1 MAKLLFNFL
10 FLLCF
15 FANFS
20 VSFAQNTKNQAVEQE
35 NFLSLEQ
42 YLQQVQNKNLNIISY
57 NQQQVSNENLA
68 KKSELI
74 TAIKLYGFSQRSFA
88 EQNKALQ
95 LFRYSKLYNQNNQI
109 GLNYQSSY
117 GFETDLTYSLNN
129 TNYKD
134 LSLNNNNNPLFKSNS
149 QGTSSIELNVS
160 LWQNFL
166 GSKTKA
172 SIESVQSQYQSAKF
186 NFIGLSLQEK
196 IEAEIAY
203 WYLFYCQKNS
213 TIQQQA
219 LVSAGKI
226 LDYLNKKAQMT
237 LAETND
243 VLQAKAMVQNKKLA
257 VSQAQNQ
264 LEQAKLIFNQK
275 RNIFNQEVSEKISM
289 PNISDLQTNV
299 FQAIR
304 DKQTP
309 FLLAQKNKMQ
319 ANIALANLE
328 KQNQKPV
335 LNLYGSYARNVA
347 EVNARQAFTN
357 SLNSNN
363 RADSGDVGIK
373 FSMPLNFMLTNQIIE
388 GAEQQI
394 IAEKNQ
400 YQHQQLQSEIAWQN
414 LNINGTALQENLKLA
429 LEIVQIQKNK
439 LNQER
444 LLLKKGRTS
453 TYQILMFEQDFSLAE
468 ANLWQIV
475 YQLQQTIANR
485 QIYSL

>member
-1 MAKLLFNFL
+1 M
-10 FLLCF
+10 
-15 FANFS
+15 
-20 VSFAQNTKNQAVEQE
+20 
-35 NFLSLEQ
+35 
-42 YLQQVQNKNLNIISY
+42 
-57 NQQQVSNENLA
+57 
-68 KKSELI
+68 
-74 TAIKLYGFSQRSFA
+74 
-88 EQNKALQ
+88 
-95 LFRYSKLYNQNNQI
+95 
-109 GLNYQSSY
+109 
-117 GFETDLTYSLNN
+117 
-129 TNYKD
+129 
-134 LSLNNNNNPLFKSNS
+134 
-149 QGTSSIELNVS
+149 
-160 LWQNFL
+160 

-172 SIESVQSQYQSAKF
+172 SIESIQSQYQSAKF

-203 WYLFYCQKNS
+203 WYLFYCQKNI

-219 LVSAGKI
+219 LVSASKI
-226 LDYLNKKAQMT
+226 LDYLSKKAQMN

-257 VSQAQNQ
+257 VSQAKNQ

-275 RNIFNQEVSEKISM
+275 RNIVGQEVLEIISM
-289 PNISDLQTNV
+289 PSIIDLQNFV
-299 FQAIR
+299 FQAINE
-304 DKQTP
+304 KQTP

-319 ANIALANLE
+319 ANIALANIE

-347 EVNARQAFTN
+347 EANARLAFSN
-357 SLNSNN
+357 SLNSGNG
-363 RADSGDVGIK
+363 ADSGDVGIK
-373 FSMPLNFMLTNQIIE
+373 FSMPLNFMLTNQIME

-394 IAEKNQ
+394 LAEKNQ
-400 YQHQQLQSEIAWQN
+400 YQQHRLQHETTWQN
-414 LNINGTALQENLKLA
+414 LNINGISLQENLKLA

-453 TYQILMFEQDFSLAE
+453 TYQVLMFEQDFSLAE

>member
-10 FLLCF
+10 FLLCS

-20 VSFAQNTKNQAVEQE
+20 VSFAQNTKTQTVEQE

-117 GFETDLTYSLNN
+117 GFETDLTYSLNK

-134 LSLNNNNNPLFKSNS
+134 LSLINNNPLSKSNS
-149 QGTSSIELNVS
+149 QGTSYIELNLS

-172 SIESVQSQYQSAKF
+172 SIESIQSQYQSAKF

-203 WYLFYCQKNS
+203 WYLFYCQKNI

-219 LVSAGKI
+219 LVSASKI
-226 LDYLNKKAQMT
+226 LDYLSKKAQMN

-257 VSQAQNQ
+257 VSQAKNQ

-275 RNIFNQEVSEKISM
+275 RNIVGQEVLEIISM
-289 PNISDLQTNV
+289 PSIIDLQNFV
-299 FQAIR
+299 FQAINE
-304 DKQTP
+304 KQTP

-319 ANIALANLE
+319 ANIALANIE

-347 EVNARQAFTN
+347 EANARLAFSN
-357 SLNSNN
+357 SLNSGNG
-363 RADSGDVGIK
+363 ADSGDVGIK
-373 FSMPLNFMLTNQIIE
+373 FSMPLNFMLTNQIME

-394 IAEKNQ
+394 LAEKNQ
-400 YQHQQLQSEIAWQN
+400 YQQHRLQHETTWQN
-414 LNINGTALQENLKLA
+414 LNINGISLQENLKLA

-453 TYQILMFEQDFSLAE
+453 TYQVLMFEQDFSLAE